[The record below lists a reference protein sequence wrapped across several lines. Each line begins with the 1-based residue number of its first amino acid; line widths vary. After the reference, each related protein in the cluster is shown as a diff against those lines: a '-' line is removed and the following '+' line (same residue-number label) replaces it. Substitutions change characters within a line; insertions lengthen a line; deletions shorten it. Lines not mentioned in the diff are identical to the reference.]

1 MCRVFFDRYNL
12 EMIKKVNVVV
22 GSFFTQFIIVG
33 MLFTYGVLMTE
44 LEKEFGWSRTILS
57 SIGAAG
63 WLAWGILAIPGG
75 YLNDRF
81 GPRIVLGVNG
91 FIFGVGFILFSQS
104 SEVWHLFLIFLFFI
118 GSGLSTHDISTLSTI
133 AKWFDSKRGLMT
145 SIAKIGTA
153 MGQMIMPPL
162 IAFLIISFG
171 WRTAT
176 FYLGIA
182 ASFGLVLAAAIMVA
196 PKTSGKKR
204 ANEKTVI
211 ELLDKK
217 VFNLLAFCQ
226 FCIFFAM
233 FTIMTHIAAH
243 GLNVGLSLE
252 DSALL
257 LSIIGFSSIFGRLSI
272 GVLADRLGG
281 KKTYMICL
289 FPMTIALF
297 TIPFTE
303 NIHFIYILLCL
314 YGFSHG
320 GHFTIAPFIIAEK
333 FGLKNLGAI
342 FGKITFFGAVGS
354 VSGPIVAGAIF
365 DFTQSYYYAFLLV
378 GALALLCMFS
388 LTYLPGDK
396 KNRHSN

>member
-1 MCRVFFDRYNL
+1 
-12 EMIKKVNVVV
+12 MIKKVNVVV

-57 SIGAAG
+57 TIGAAG

-75 YLNDRF
+75 YLNDRL

-91 FIFGVGFILFSQS
+91 FIFGIGFILFSIS
-104 SEVWHLFLIFLFFI
+104 NEIWHLLLIFLFFI
-118 GSGLSTHDISTLSTI
+118 GVGLSTHDISTLSTI

-153 MGQMIMPPL
+153 MGQIVMPPL
-162 IAFLIISFG
+162 IAILILSFG

-182 ASFGLVLAAAIMVA
+182 ASVGLVLAASIVTA
-196 PKTSGKKR
+196 PDTSGRK
-204 ANEKTVI
+204 AASEKPIVEI
-211 ELLDKK
+211 SDKN
-217 VFNLLAFCQ
+217 VFKLLAFCQ
-226 FCIFFAM
+226 FCVFFAM
-233 FTIMTHIAAH
+233 FTTMTHIAAH

-252 DSALL
+252 NSAWL

-272 GVLADRLGG
+272 GILADRLGG
-281 KKTYMICL
+281 KTTYIICL
-289 FPMTIALF
+289 LPMTIALL
-297 TIPFTE
+297 TIPFTG
-303 NIHFIYILLCL
+303 NILFIYILLFL

-320 GHFTIAPFIIAEK
+320 GHFTIAPFIIAEN
-333 FGLKNLGAI
+333 FGLKNLGAV
-342 FGKITFFGAVGS
+342 FGKITFFGAIGS

-365 DFTQSYYYAFLLV
+365 DYSQSYYYAFLLV
-378 GALALLCMFS
+378 GVLASICVFS
-388 LTYLPGDK
+388 LTFLPSDSK
-396 KNRHSN
+396 K

>member
-1 MCRVFFDRYNL
+1 MV
-12 EMIKKVNVVV
+12 KKVNVIV
-22 GSFFTQFIIVG
+22 GSFLTQFIIVG

-44 LEKEFGWSRTILS
+44 LEKEFGWSRTVLS
-57 SIGAAG
+57 SIGSAG

-75 YLNDRF
+75 YLNDRL

-91 FIFGVGFILFSQS
+91 FIFGIGFILFSKS
-104 SEVWHLFLIFLFFI
+104 SEIWHLFLIFIFFI
-118 GSGLSTHDISTLSTI
+118 GTGLSTHDISTLSTI
-133 AKWFDSKRGLMT
+133 AKWFESKRGLVT

-153 MGQMIMPPL
+153 MGQMVMPPL

-171 WRTAT
+171 WRMAT

-182 ASFGLVLAAAIMVA
+182 ASIGLVFAASLMSA
-196 PKTSGKKR
+196 PHSSHE
-204 ANEKTVI
+204 NLSSEEPNVD
-211 ELLDKK
+211 LMDKK

-226 FCIFFAM
+226 FCVFFAM
-233 FTIMTHIAAH
+233 FTTMTHIAAH
-243 GLNVGLSLE
+243 GLNVGLSLK

-289 FPMTIALF
+289 IPMTIALLA
-297 TIPFTE
+297 IPFTE
-303 NIHFIYILLCL
+303 NILFIYILLCL

-320 GHFTIAPFIIAEK
+320 GHFTIAPFIIAEN

-342 FGKITFFGAVGS
+342 FGKITFFGAIGS
-354 VSGPIVAGAIF
+354 VTGPIVAGAIF
-365 DFTQSYYYAFLLV
+365 DLTQSYYYAFLLV
-378 GALALLCMFS
+378 GALALISIFS
-388 LTYLPGDK
+388 LTYLPNNEK
-396 KNRHSN
+396 KIKVEH

>member
-1 MCRVFFDRYNL
+1 
-12 EMIKKVNVVV
+12 MIKKVNVVV

-57 SIGAAG
+57 TIGAAG

-75 YLNDRF
+75 YLNDRL

-91 FIFGVGFILFSQS
+91 FIFGIGFILFSIS
-104 SEVWHLFLIFLFFI
+104 NEIWHLLLIFLFFI
-118 GSGLSTHDISTLSTI
+118 GVGLSTHDISTLSTI

-153 MGQMIMPPL
+153 MGQIVMPPL
-162 IAFLIISFG
+162 IAILILSFG

-182 ASFGLVLAAAIMVA
+182 ASVGLVLAASIVTA
-196 PKTSGKKR
+196 PETSGRK
-204 ANEKTVI
+204 AASEKPIVEI
-211 ELLDKK
+211 SDKN
-217 VFNLLAFCQ
+217 VFKLLAFCQ
-226 FCIFFAM
+226 FCVFFAM
-233 FTIMTHIAAH
+233 FTTMTHIAAH

-252 DSALL
+252 NSAWL

-272 GVLADRLGG
+272 GILADRLGG
-281 KKTYMICL
+281 KTTYIVCL
-289 FPMTIALF
+289 LPMTIALL

-303 NIHFIYILLCL
+303 NILFIYILLFL

-320 GHFTIAPFIIAEK
+320 GHFTIAPFIIAEN
-333 FGLKNLGAI
+333 FGLKNLGAV
-342 FGKITFFGAVGS
+342 FGKITFFGAIGS

-365 DFTQSYYYAFLLV
+365 DYSQSYYYAFLLV
-378 GALALLCMFS
+378 GVLASICVFS
-388 LTYLPGDK
+388 LTFLPSDSK
-396 KNRHSN
+396 K

>member
-1 MCRVFFDRYNL
+1 
-12 EMIKKVNVVV
+12 MIKKVNVVV

-57 SIGAAG
+57 TIGAAG

-75 YLNDRF
+75 YLNDRL

-91 FIFGVGFILFSQS
+91 FIFGIGFILFSIS
-104 SEVWHLFLIFLFFI
+104 NEIWHLLLIFLFFI
-118 GSGLSTHDISTLSTI
+118 GVGLSTHDISTLSTI

-153 MGQMIMPPL
+153 MGQIVMPPL
-162 IAFLIISFG
+162 IAILILSFG

-182 ASFGLVLAAAIMVA
+182 ASVGLVLAASIVTA
-196 PKTSGKKR
+196 PETSGRK
-204 ANEKTVI
+204 AASEKLIVEI
-211 ELLDKK
+211 SDKN
-217 VFNLLAFCQ
+217 VFKLLAFCQ
-226 FCIFFAM
+226 FCVFFAM
-233 FTIMTHIAAH
+233 FTTMTHIAAH

-252 DSALL
+252 NSAWL

-272 GVLADRLGG
+272 GILADRLGG
-281 KKTYMICL
+281 KTTYIVCL
-289 FPMTIALF
+289 LPMTIALL

-303 NIHFIYILLCL
+303 NILFIYILLFL

-320 GHFTIAPFIIAEK
+320 GHFTIAPFIIAEN
-333 FGLKNLGAI
+333 FGLKNLGAV
-342 FGKITFFGAVGS
+342 FGKITFFGAIGS

-365 DFTQSYYYAFLLV
+365 DYSQSYYYAFLLV
-378 GALALLCMFS
+378 GALASICVFS
-388 LTYLPGDK
+388 LTFLPSDSK
-396 KNRHSN
+396 K

>member
-1 MCRVFFDRYNL
+1 
-12 EMIKKVNVVV
+12 MIKKVNVVV
-22 GSFFTQFIIVG
+22 GSFLTQFIIVG

-44 LEKEFGWSRTILS
+44 LEKEFGWSRTVLS

-75 YLNDRF
+75 YLNDRL

-91 FIFGVGFILFSQS
+91 FIFGIGFILFSKS
-104 SEVWHLFLIFLFFI
+104 SEIWHLFLIFIFFI
-118 GSGLSTHDISTLSTI
+118 GTGLSTHDISTLSTI
-133 AKWFDSKRGLMT
+133 AKWFESKRGLVT

-153 MGQMIMPPL
+153 MGQMVMPPL

-171 WRTAT
+171 WRMAT

-182 ASFGLVLAAAIMVA
+182 ASIGLIFAASLMSD
-196 PKTSGKKR
+196 PHSSHENLTS
-204 ANEKTVI
+204 EKTNVEI
-211 ELLDKK
+211 MDKK

-226 FCIFFAM
+226 FCVFFAM
-233 FTIMTHIAAH
+233 FTTMTHIAAH
-243 GLNVGLSLE
+243 GLNVGLSLK

-289 FPMTIALF
+289 IPMTIALLA
-297 TIPFTE
+297 IPFTE
-303 NIHFIYILLCL
+303 NILFIYILLCF

-320 GHFTIAPFIIAEK
+320 GHFTIAPFIIAEN

-342 FGKITFFGAVGS
+342 FGKITFFGAIGS
-354 VSGPIVAGAIF
+354 VTGPIVAGTIF
-365 DFTQSYYYAFLLV
+365 DITQSYYYAFLLV
-378 GALALLCMFS
+378 GMLALISIFS
-388 LTYLPGDK
+388 LTYLPNNHRK
-396 KNRHSN
+396 

>member
-1 MCRVFFDRYNL
+1 
-12 EMIKKVNVVV
+12 MIKKVNVVV

-57 SIGAAG
+57 TIGAAG

-75 YLNDRF
+75 YLNDRL

-91 FIFGVGFILFSQS
+91 FIFGIGFILFSIS
-104 SEVWHLFLIFLFFI
+104 NEIWHLLLIFLFFI
-118 GSGLSTHDISTLSTI
+118 GVGLSTHDISTLSTI

-153 MGQMIMPPL
+153 MGQIVMPPL
-162 IAFLIISFG
+162 IAILILSFG

-182 ASFGLVLAAAIMVA
+182 ASVGLVLAASIVTA
-196 PKTSGKKR
+196 PETSGRKV
-204 ANEKTVI
+204 ASEKLIVEI
-211 ELLDKK
+211 SDKN
-217 VFNLLAFCQ
+217 VFKLLAFCQ
-226 FCIFFAM
+226 FCVFFAM
-233 FTIMTHIAAH
+233 FTTMTHIAAH

-252 DSALL
+252 NSAWL

-272 GVLADRLGG
+272 GILADRLGG
-281 KKTYMICL
+281 KTTYIVCL
-289 FPMTIALF
+289 LPMTIALL

-303 NIHFIYILLCL
+303 NILFIYILLFL

-320 GHFTIAPFIIAEK
+320 GHFTIAPFIIAEN
-333 FGLKNLGAI
+333 FGLKNLGAV
-342 FGKITFFGAVGS
+342 FGKITFFGAIGS

-365 DFTQSYYYAFLLV
+365 DYYQSYYYAFLLV
-378 GALALLCMFS
+378 GVLASICVFS
-388 LTYLPGDK
+388 LTFLPSDTK
-396 KNRHSN
+396 K

>member
-1 MCRVFFDRYNL
+1 MV
-12 EMIKKVNVVV
+12 KKINVVA
-22 GSFFTQFIIVG
+22 GSFLTQFIIVG

-44 LEKEFGWSRTILS
+44 LEKEFGWSRTVLS
-57 SIGAAG
+57 SIGAVG

-75 YLNDRF
+75 YLNDRL

-91 FIFGVGFILFSQS
+91 FIFGIGFILFSKS
-104 SEVWHLFLIFLFFI
+104 SEIWHLFLIFIFFI
-118 GSGLSTHDISTLSTI
+118 GTGLSTHDISTLSTI
-133 AKWFDSKRGLMT
+133 AKWFQSKRGLVT

-153 MGQMIMPPL
+153 MGQMVMPPL

-182 ASFGLVLAAAIMVA
+182 ASIGLVFAASLMSA
-196 PKTSGKKR
+196 PHSSHE
-204 ANEKTVI
+204 NLSSEEPNVD
-211 ELLDKK
+211 LMDKK

-226 FCIFFAM
+226 FCVFFAM
-233 FTIMTHIAAH
+233 FTTMTHIAAH
-243 GLNVGLSLE
+243 GLNVGLSLK

-272 GVLADRLGG
+272 GVLADKLGG

-289 FPMTIALF
+289 IPMTIALLA
-297 TIPFTE
+297 IPFTE
-303 NIHFIYILLCL
+303 NILFIYILLCL

-320 GHFTIAPFIIAEK
+320 GHFTIAPFIIAEN

-342 FGKITFFGAVGS
+342 FGKITFFGAIGS
-354 VSGPIVAGAIF
+354 VTGPIVAGAIF
-365 DFTQSYYYAFLLV
+365 DLTQSYYYAFLFV
-378 GALALLCMFS
+378 GALALISIFS
-388 LTYLPGDK
+388 LTYLPNNEK
-396 KNRHSN
+396 KIKVEH

>member
-1 MCRVFFDRYNL
+1 
-12 EMIKKVNVVV
+12 MIKKINVVV

-57 SIGAAG
+57 TIGAAG

-75 YLNDRF
+75 YLNDRL

-91 FIFGVGFILFSQS
+91 FIFGIGFILFSIS
-104 SEVWHLFLIFLFFI
+104 NEIWHLLLIFLFFI
-118 GSGLSTHDISTLSTI
+118 GVGLSTHDISTLSTI

-153 MGQMIMPPL
+153 MGQIVMPPL
-162 IAFLIISFG
+162 IAILILSFG

-182 ASFGLVLAAAIMVA
+182 ASVGLVLAASIVTA
-196 PKTSGKKR
+196 PNTSGRK
-204 ANEKTVI
+204 AASEKPVVEI
-211 ELLDKK
+211 LDKN
-217 VFNLLAFCQ
+217 VFKLLAFCQ
-226 FCIFFAM
+226 FCVFFAM
-233 FTIMTHIAAH
+233 FTTMTHIAAH

-252 DSALL
+252 NSAWL

-272 GVLADRLGG
+272 GILADRLGG
-281 KKTYMICL
+281 KTTYIVCL
-289 FPMTIALF
+289 LPMTIALL

-303 NIHFIYILLCL
+303 NILFIYILLFL

-320 GHFTIAPFIIAEK
+320 GHFTIAPFIIAEN
-333 FGLKNLGAI
+333 FGLKNLGAV
-342 FGKITFFGAVGS
+342 FGKITFFGAIGS

-365 DFTQSYYYAFLLV
+365 DYSQSYYYAFLLV
-378 GALALLCMFS
+378 GVLASICVFS
-388 LTYLPGDK
+388 LTFLPSET
-396 KNRHSN
+396 KN

>member
-1 MCRVFFDRYNL
+1 
-12 EMIKKVNVVV
+12 MIKKVNVVV
-22 GSFFTQFIIVG
+22 GSFVTQFIIVG

-57 SIGAAG
+57 TIGAAG

-75 YLNDRF
+75 YLNDRL

-91 FIFGVGFILFSQS
+91 FIFGIGFILFSIS
-104 SEVWHLFLIFLFFI
+104 NEIWHLLLIFLFFI
-118 GSGLSTHDISTLSTI
+118 GVGLSTHDISTLSTI

-153 MGQMIMPPL
+153 MGQIVMPPL
-162 IAFLIISFG
+162 IAILILSFG

-182 ASFGLVLAAAIMVA
+182 ASVGLVLAASIVTV
-196 PKTSGKKR
+196 PDTSGRK
-204 ANEKTVI
+204 AASEKPIVEI
-211 ELLDKK
+211 SDKN
-217 VFNLLAFCQ
+217 VFKLLAFCQ
-226 FCIFFAM
+226 FCVFFAM
-233 FTIMTHIAAH
+233 FTTMTHIAAH

-252 DSALL
+252 NSAWL

-272 GVLADRLGG
+272 GILADRLGG
-281 KKTYMICL
+281 KTTYIVCL
-289 FPMTIALF
+289 LPMTIALL

-303 NIHFIYILLCL
+303 NILFIYILLFL

-320 GHFTIAPFIIAEK
+320 GHFTIAPFIIAEN
-333 FGLKNLGAI
+333 FGLKNLGAV
-342 FGKITFFGAVGS
+342 FGKITFFGAIGS

-365 DFTQSYYYAFLLV
+365 DYHQSYYYAFLLV
-378 GALALLCMFS
+378 GVLASICVFS
-388 LTYLPGDK
+388 LTFLPSDSK
-396 KNRHSN
+396 K

>member
-1 MCRVFFDRYNL
+1 
-12 EMIKKVNVVV
+12 MIKKVNVVV

-57 SIGAAG
+57 TIGAAG

-75 YLNDRF
+75 YLNDRL

-91 FIFGVGFILFSQS
+91 FIFGIGFILFSIS
-104 SEVWHLFLIFLFFI
+104 NEIWHLLLIFLFFI
-118 GSGLSTHDISTLSTI
+118 GVGLSTHDISTLSTI

-153 MGQMIMPPL
+153 MGQIVMPPL
-162 IAFLIISFG
+162 IAILILSFG

-182 ASFGLVLAAAIMVA
+182 ASVGLVLAASIVTA
-196 PKTSGKKR
+196 PETSGRKV
-204 ANEKTVI
+204 ASEKLIVEI
-211 ELLDKK
+211 SDKN
-217 VFNLLAFCQ
+217 VFKLLAFCQ
-226 FCIFFAM
+226 FCVFFAM
-233 FTIMTHIAAH
+233 FTTMTHIAAH

-252 DSALL
+252 NSAWL

-272 GVLADRLGG
+272 GILADRLGG
-281 KKTYMICL
+281 KTTYIICL
-289 FPMTIALF
+289 LPMTIALL
-297 TIPFTE
+297 TIPFTG
-303 NIHFIYILLCL
+303 NILFIYILLFL

-320 GHFTIAPFIIAEK
+320 GHFTIAPFIIAEN
-333 FGLKNLGAI
+333 FGLKNLGAV
-342 FGKITFFGAVGS
+342 FGKITFFGAMGS

-365 DFTQSYYYAFLLV
+365 DYYQSYYYAFLLV
-378 GALALLCMFS
+378 GVLASICVFS
-388 LTYLPGDK
+388 LTFLPSDTK
-396 KNRHSN
+396 K

>member
-1 MCRVFFDRYNL
+1 
-12 EMIKKVNVVV
+12 MIKKVNVVV

-44 LEKEFGWSRTILS
+44 LEKEFGWSRTVLS

-75 YLNDRF
+75 YLNDRL

-91 FIFGVGFILFSQS
+91 FIFGIGFILFSFS
-104 SEVWHLFLIFLFFI
+104 KEVWHLLLIFLFFI
-118 GSGLSTHDISTLSTI
+118 GAGLSTHDISTLSTI

-153 MGQMIMPPL
+153 MGQMVMPPL
-162 IAFLIISFG
+162 IALLIISFG
-171 WRTAT
+171 WRSAT

-182 ASFGLVLAAAIMVA
+182 ASIGLVLAAALMTA
-196 PKTSGKKR
+196 PKTSEEKL
-204 ANEKTVI
+204 ANEEPVA
-211 ELLDKK
+211 ELWDKK

-233 FTIMTHIAAH
+233 FTTMTHIAAH
-243 GLNVGLSLE
+243 GLNVGLSLS

-257 LSIIGFSSIFGRLSI
+257 LSIIGFSSIFGRLAI

-303 NIHFIYILLCL
+303 NILFIYILLCL

-333 FGLKNLGAI
+333 FGLKNLGAV
-342 FGKITFFGAVGS
+342 FGKITFFGAIGS

-378 GALALLCMFS
+378 GTLALICMIS
-388 LTYLPGDK
+388 LTYLPGYNK
-396 KNRHSN
+396 K

>member
-1 MCRVFFDRYNL
+1 
-12 EMIKKVNVVV
+12 MIKKVNVVV

-57 SIGAAG
+57 TIGAAG

-75 YLNDRF
+75 YLNDRL

-91 FIFGVGFILFSQS
+91 FIFGIGFILFSIS
-104 SEVWHLFLIFLFFI
+104 NEIWHLLLIFLFFI
-118 GSGLSTHDISTLSTI
+118 GVGLSTHDISTLSTI

-153 MGQMIMPPL
+153 MGQIVMPPL
-162 IAFLIISFG
+162 IAILILSFG

-182 ASFGLVLAAAIMVA
+182 ASVGLVLAASIVTA
-196 PKTSGKKR
+196 PDTSGRKT
-204 ANEKTVI
+204 ASEKPIVEI
-211 ELLDKK
+211 SDKN
-217 VFNLLAFCQ
+217 VFKLLAFCQ
-226 FCIFFAM
+226 FCVFFAM
-233 FTIMTHIAAH
+233 FTTMTHIAAH

-252 DSALL
+252 NSAWL

-272 GVLADRLGG
+272 GILADRLGG
-281 KKTYMICL
+281 KTTYIVCL
-289 FPMTIALF
+289 LPMTIALL

-303 NIHFIYILLCL
+303 NILFIYILLFL

-320 GHFTIAPFIIAEK
+320 GHFTIAPFIIAEN
-333 FGLKNLGAI
+333 FGLKNLGAV
-342 FGKITFFGAVGS
+342 FGKITFFGAIGS

-365 DFTQSYYYAFLLV
+365 DYSQSYYYAFLLV
-378 GALALLCMFS
+378 GVLASICVFS
-388 LTYLPGDK
+388 LTFLPSDSK
-396 KNRHSN
+396 K

>member
-1 MCRVFFDRYNL
+1 MV
-12 EMIKKVNVVV
+12 KKVNVVV
-22 GSFFTQFIIVG
+22 GSFLTQFIIVG

-44 LEKEFGWSRTILS
+44 LEKEFGWSRTVLS

-75 YLNDRF
+75 YLNDRL

-91 FIFGVGFILFSQS
+91 FIFGIGFILFSKS
-104 SEVWHLFLIFLFFI
+104 SEIWHLFLIFIFFI
-118 GSGLSTHDISTLSTI
+118 GTGLSTHDISTLSTI
-133 AKWFDSKRGLMT
+133 AKWFESKRGLVT

-153 MGQMIMPPL
+153 MGQMVMPPL

-171 WRTAT
+171 WRMAT

-182 ASFGLVLAAAIMVA
+182 ASIGLVFAASLMSA
-196 PKTSGKKR
+196 PNSSHENLTS
-204 ANEKTVI
+204 EKTNVEI
-211 ELLDKK
+211 IDKK

-226 FCIFFAM
+226 FCVFFAM
-233 FTIMTHIAAH
+233 FTTMTHIAAH
-243 GLNVGLSLE
+243 GLNVGLSLK

-289 FPMTIALF
+289 IPMTIALLA
-297 TIPFTE
+297 IPFTE
-303 NIHFIYILLCL
+303 NILFIYILLCL

-320 GHFTIAPFIIAEK
+320 GHFTIAPFIIAEN

-342 FGKITFFGAVGS
+342 FGKITFFGAIGS
-354 VSGPIVAGAIF
+354 VTGPIVAGTIF
-365 DFTQSYYYAFLLV
+365 DITQSYYYAFLLV
-378 GALALLCMFS
+378 GMLALISIFS
-388 LTYLPGDK
+388 LTYLPNNHRK
-396 KNRHSN
+396 

>member
-1 MCRVFFDRYNL
+1 
-12 EMIKKVNVVV
+12 MIKKVNVVV

-57 SIGAAG
+57 TIGAAG

-75 YLNDRF
+75 YLNDRL

-91 FIFGVGFILFSQS
+91 FIFGIGFILFSIS
-104 SEVWHLFLIFLFFI
+104 NEIWHLLLIFLFFI
-118 GSGLSTHDISTLSTI
+118 GVGLSTHDISTLSTI

-153 MGQMIMPPL
+153 MGQIVMPPL
-162 IAFLIISFG
+162 IAILILSFG

-182 ASFGLVLAAAIMVA
+182 ASVGLVLAALIVTA
-196 PKTSGKKR
+196 PDTSGRKT
-204 ANEKTVI
+204 ASEKPVVEI
-211 ELLDKK
+211 SDKN
-217 VFNLLAFCQ
+217 VFKLLAFCQ
-226 FCIFFAM
+226 FCVFFAM
-233 FTIMTHIAAH
+233 FTTMTHIAAH

-252 DSALL
+252 NSAWL

-272 GVLADRLGG
+272 GILADRLGG
-281 KKTYMICL
+281 KTTYIVCL
-289 FPMTIALF
+289 LPMTIALL

-303 NIHFIYILLCL
+303 NILFIYILLFL

-320 GHFTIAPFIIAEK
+320 GHFTIAPFIIAEN
-333 FGLKNLGAI
+333 FGLKNFGAV
-342 FGKITFFGAVGS
+342 FGKITFFGAIGS

-365 DFTQSYYYAFLLV
+365 DYSQSYYYAFLLV
-378 GALALLCMFS
+378 GVLASICVFS
-388 LTYLPGDK
+388 LTFLPSDSK
-396 KNRHSN
+396 K

>member
-1 MCRVFFDRYNL
+1 
-12 EMIKKVNVVV
+12 MIKKVNVVL

-44 LEKEFGWSRTILS
+44 LEKEFGWSRTVLS

-75 YLNDRF
+75 YLNDRL

-91 FIFGVGFILFSQS
+91 FIFGIGFILFSLS
-104 SEVWHLFLIFLFFI
+104 NEVWHLFLIFLFFI
-118 GSGLSTHDISTLSTI
+118 GAGLSTHDISTLSTI

-153 MGQMIMPPL
+153 MGQMVMPPL

-171 WRTAT
+171 WRSAT

-182 ASFGLVLAAAIMVA
+182 ASIGLVFAAALMTAPNTSEEKPPNEQPVA
-196 PKTSGKKR
+196 
-204 ANEKTVI
+204 

-233 FTIMTHIAAH
+233 FTTMTHIAAH
-243 GLNVGLSLE
+243 GLNVGLSLG

-257 LSIIGFSSIFGRLSI
+257 LSIIGFSSIFGRLAI

-297 TIPFTE
+297 SIPFTE
-303 NIHFIYILLCL
+303 NILFIYILLCL

-333 FGLKNLGAI
+333 FGLKNLGAV
-342 FGKITFFGAVGS
+342 FGKITFFGAIGS

-365 DFTQSYYYAFLLV
+365 DFTQSYYFAFLLV
-378 GALALLCMFS
+378 GTLTLICMFS
-388 LTYLPGDK
+388 LTYLPSYSTK
-396 KNRHSN
+396 IKS